1 MHTKVMW
8 ISSSINFL
16 LKKNWKLEI
25 IFIKKKL
32 KLKLKLFYIKA
43 DDGHGCQ

>member
-1 MHTKVMW
+1 MQ
-8 ISSSINFL
+8 IG
-16 LKKNWKLEI
+16 NW
-25 IFIKKKL
+25 KL